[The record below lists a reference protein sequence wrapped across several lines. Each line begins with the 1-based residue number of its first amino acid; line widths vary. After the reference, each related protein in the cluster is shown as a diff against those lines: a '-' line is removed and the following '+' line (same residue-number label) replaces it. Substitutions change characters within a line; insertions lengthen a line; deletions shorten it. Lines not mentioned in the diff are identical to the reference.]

1 MRSHEPGV
9 FLLEGAVQH
18 YEWGGRDFIPG
29 LLHIENTEATPFAE
43 LWIGAHPKAPSTARV
58 GGLAV
63 KLDRLLEEAPEA
75 VLGPAA
81 ARRFAGRLPYLLK
94 ILDAHQMLSI
104 QAHPNKR
111 QAAEGF
117 ARENAA
123 GIPLD
128 APQRNYRDHNH
139 KPELQVALTEVWM
152 LHGFRGL
159 EQIGETLGAV
169 LELMPVMPEF
179 GERLEEAGEHPEA
192 RRRLLRELYAAVMAM
207 PQRRVDAILDPLI
220 ARLAKEEPADR
231 NATDFWALR
240 AAEHFPLPGG
250 HRDRGIFSIYLL
262 NLLRLAPGQGTFQP
276 AGVLHAYLEGANV
289 ELMASSDNVLRGGL
303 TPKHVDMDELMRT
316 LSFESGAPA
325 LLEGQ
330 PLSPTETVYRA
341 PVEEFELSR
350 IKVGPG
356 KTHSGRA
363 AHGPDALIVLEGC
376 ATLTSQ
382 GRTVVLDRGASVL
395 VCCGIDYAIA
405 AAPGHALL
413 FKAAIPDPG
422 ARPSRPPRAA

>member
-1 MRSHEPGV
+1 MNSCQPGV
-9 FLLEGAVQH
+9 FPLEGAVQH
-18 YEWGGRDFIPG
+18 YEWGGHDFIPG
-29 LLHIENTEATPFAE
+29 LLRIENKEAKPFAE
-43 LWIGAHPKAPSTARV
+43 LWIGAHPMAPATAWV
-58 GGLAV
+58 GGAAL

-139 KPELQVALTEVWM
+139 KPELQVALTDFWM

-159 EQIGETLGAV
+159 EQIAETLGAV
-169 LELMPVMPEF
+169 PELTPVMPEF
-179 GERLEEAGEHPEA
+179 AECLEKAGEHPEA
-192 RRRLLRELYAAVMAM
+192 RRRLLRELYAAVITM
-207 PQRRVDAILDPLI
+207 PQRRVDAILEPLI
-220 ARLAKEEPADR
+220 ARLAREEPWDR
-231 NATDFWALR
+231 DAPDFWALR
-240 AAEHFPLPGG
+240 AAEHFPLPAG

-262 NLLRLAPGQGTFQP
+262 NLLGLAPGQGTFQP

-289 ELMASSDNVLRGGL
+289 EVMANSDNVLRGGL
-303 TPKHVDMDELMRT
+303 TPKHVDVDELLRT
-316 LSFESGAPA
+316 LTFDSGAPA
-325 LLEGQ
+325 VLEGQ
-330 PLSPTETVYRA
+330 PLSPTDTVYRA

-356 KTHSGRA
+356 KAHSGRA
-363 AHGPDALIVLEGC
+363 AHGPHTLIVLEGC
-376 ATLTSQ
+376 ATLTSE
-382 GRTVVLDRGASVL
+382 GRTVVLDRGTSVL
-395 VCCGIDYAIA
+395 VCCGIDYAIQA
-405 AAPGHALL
+405 ARGPALL
-413 FKAAIPDPG
+413 FKAAIPV
-422 ARPSRPPRAA
+422 ANAATGP